1 MIWWVLLHAVLAASA
16 LLLELAPVLVL
27 LGLAAIVAHGIA
39 RYPRGPKLLVL
50 QSDGTWAVPERGWH
64 GLKLAPGTAWTT
76 WYVELAL
83 SGQPKARIVLLRDQ
97 LCAEDWRVL
106 QLAVREHVA
115 SRPASTLDP
124 P

>member
-1 MIWWVLLHAVLAASA
+1 M
-16 LLLELAPVLVL
+16 L

-39 RYPRGPKLLVL
+39 RYPRGPTLLVL
-50 QSDGTWAVPERGWH
+50 HADGTWAVPERGWH

-83 SGQPKARIVLLRDQ
+83 TGQPKARIVLFRDQ

-106 QLAVREHVA
+106 QLAVREHVDSVA
-115 SRPASTLDP
+115 ISTVNP